1 MLSKRIY
8 NNSWWDEGVLR
19 PFLAGAAI
27 PLPAMYTYALSK
39 RKKSFNMLGLPFFS
53 KLGWGSY
60 IVSIAKS
67 SSNKITTLTHFI
79 KFFS

>member
-19 PFLAGAAI
+19 PFLAEGAI
-27 PLPAMYTYALSK
+27 PLPAMYTYTLSK
-39 RKKSFNMLGLPFFS
+39 KKLSFNMLGLPFFS

-60 IVSIAKS
+60 IVSI
-67 SSNKITTLTHFI
+67 TTLTHFI